1 MKNKGQNQK
10 LFLKNFPLKLLGFV
24 LAVLLWLVLNNT
36 QDPVITSSV
45 SVPITY
51 EESGLAEKNMVAIS
65 KPNAITIPVKLHR
78 SRLRYLS
85 ADDFT
90 VKADLTEVIGDV
102 KEAPKPARSALRLQR
117 HHQPHIFKAGNIRSR
132 KGM

>member
-51 EESGLAEKNMVAIS
+51 EEGGLAEK
-65 KPNAITIPVKLHR
+65 K
-78 SRLRYLS
+78 
-85 ADDFT
+85 
-90 VKADLTEVIGDV
+90 
-102 KEAPKPARSALRLQR
+102 
-117 HHQPHIFKAGNIRSR
+117 
-132 KGM
+132 

>member
-24 LAVLLWLVLNNT
+24 LAVLLWIVLNNT

-51 EESGLAEKNMVAIS
+51 EEG
-65 KPNAITIPVKLHR
+65 
-78 SRLRYLS
+78 
-85 ADDFT
+85 
-90 VKADLTEVIGDV
+90 
-102 KEAPKPARSALRLQR
+102 
-117 HHQPHIFKAGNIRSR
+117 
-132 KGM
+132 

>member
-51 EESGLAEKNMVAIS
+51 EEGGLAEKNMVQFQ
-65 KPNAITIPVKLHR
+65 NQM
-78 SRLRYLS
+78 LS
-85 ADDFT
+85 QFQ
-90 VKADLTEVIGDV
+90 LSFI
-102 KEAPKPARSALRLQR
+102 EAV
-117 HHQPHIFKAGNIRSR
+117 
-132 KGM
+132 

>member
-24 LAVLLWLVLNNT
+24 LAVILWIVLNNT

-51 EESGLAEKNMVAIS
+51 EM
-65 KPNAITIPVKLHR
+65 
-78 SRLRYLS
+78 LS
-85 ADDFT
+85 QFQ
-90 VKADLTEVIGDV
+90 LSFI
-102 KEAPKPARSALRLQR
+102 EAV
-117 HHQPHIFKAGNIRSR
+117 
-132 KGM
+132 

>member
-51 EESGLAEKNMVAIS
+51 EEAVW
-65 KPNAITIPVKLHR
+65 
-78 SRLRYLS
+78 LRKIWWQFQNQMLS
-85 ADDFT
+85 QFQ
-90 VKADLTEVIGDV
+90 LSFI
-102 KEAPKPARSALRLQR
+102 EAV
-117 HHQPHIFKAGNIRSR
+117 
-132 KGM
+132 